1 MKNGTKIRSRLQ
13 IVKIQLMIDR
23 EISRLVR
30 LNFKFA
36 IWMECALTETKSPM
50 PPKVVKSN
58 LAIVP

>member
-13 IVKIQLMIDR
+13 IVKIQLMIDNS
-23 EISRLVR
+23 SRSVR

-36 IWMECALTETKSPM
+36 ILMECALTETKSSM

-58 LAIVP
+58 LALVP